1 MKQLILNFFKQ
12 HFPAILIFIVLA
24 FAYFIPVL
32 SGKKIV
38 QYDIIQSKCMQ
49 GEINRYLEKGEYILW
64 VNNMFSGMPKFQ
76 LTYHSFNNLIGLL
89 LELYR
94 AIFIEPTH
102 YLILGMIGVYIFCIT
117 LQINRWIAV
126 IAAIAFAF
134 SSFNI
139 ISLEAGHTS
148 KVSGMAL
155 MGPLLAGIIMTYRG
169 KMIPGFLLTAFFAML
184 QVRTNHVQITY
195 YAVIVA
201 AILVFFELYRHIVQ
215 KDILSFAKKT
225 GLLTCA
231 ALLALAANTSL
242 LWPTYEYSKQTIRG
256 GASELKSK
264 AEQKK
269 GGGLD
274 RDYAFNWS
282 QGISESLTFIV
293 PGYVGGSS
301 TETFDESSNLYK
313 ALTSKGVND
322 VQAKKAIN
330 KIPSYWGN
338 QPFTS
343 GPLYLGASVV
353 FLFLFGFLISKNR
366 LKWAMLS
373 CAVLAL
379 LLIWGKNFSTLS
391 YFFFDYVPLYN
402 KFRSPSMM
410 FSIIMLMAPVMAAMG
425 LNELLSASLD
435 RQFLLRNLKIAGG
448 VTLGLCVLI
457 LLSSSMLSFS
467 PDEKLNNS
475 EKQFYDA
482 YKKAEKIPGFAD
494 EMLKALKADRKA
506 MLQSDALRSALFIAM
521 AALLIYLFI
530 EKKIKFELTAAL
542 LAALVL
548 VDLWQVDK
556 RYLNN
561 SKFIAASEYQ
571 KNFLPRA
578 VDLQIMKDTDLH
590 YRVHDVSIDP
600 FNTAI
605 VSNNLKTIGGYHA
618 AKLQRYQDIIERHLR
633 AGNMNVLNILN
644 AKYFIVKGSDGKL
657 QAQLN
662 PNARGNAWAVKNIQW
677 AKDADEELNALEN
690 FAPENTVVI
699 DERFKPELN
708 SQQLMM
714 AMPK

>member
-1 MKQLILNFFKQ
+1 
-12 HFPAILIFIVLA
+12 
-24 FAYFIPVL
+24 
-32 SGKKIV
+32 
-38 QYDIIQSKCMQ
+38 
-49 GEINRYLEKGEYILW
+49 
-64 VNNMFSGMPKFQ
+64 
-76 LTYHSFNNLIGLL
+76 
-89 LELYR
+89 
-94 AIFIEPTH
+94 
-102 YLILGMIGVYIFCIT
+102 
-117 LQINRWIAV
+117 
-126 IAAIAFAF
+126 
-134 SSFNI
+134 
-139 ISLEAGHTS
+139 
-148 KVSGMAL
+148 
-155 MGPLLAGIIMTYRG
+155 
-169 KMIPGFLLTAFFAML
+169 
-184 QVRTNHVQITY
+184 
-195 YAVIVA
+195 
-201 AILVFFELYRHIVQ
+201 
-215 KDILSFAKKT
+215 
-225 GLLTCA
+225 
-231 ALLALAANTSL
+231 
-242 LWPTYEYSKQTIRG
+242 
-256 GASELKSK
+256 
-264 AEQKK
+264 
-269 GGGLD
+269 
-274 RDYAFNWS
+274 
-282 QGISESLTFIV
+282 
-293 PGYVGGSS
+293 
-301 TETFDESSNLYK
+301 
-313 ALTSKGVND
+313 
-322 VQAKKAIN
+322 
-330 KIPSYWGN
+330 
-338 QPFTS
+338 
-343 GPLYLGASVV
+343 
-353 FLFLFGFLISKNR
+353 
-366 LKWAMLS
+366 
-373 CAVLAL
+373 
-379 LLIWGKNFSTLS
+379 
-391 YFFFDYVPLYN
+391 
-402 KFRSPSMM
+402 
-410 FSIIMLMAPVMAAMG
+410 
-425 LNELLSASLD
+425 
-435 RQFLLRNLKIAGG
+435 
-448 VTLGLCVLI
+448 
-457 LLSSSMLSFS
+457 MLSFS

-708 SQQLMM
+708 SQPAAYDGNAKVKLASYHPDKMVYSFESASAQFIVFSEIFYNGNKDWLSYIDGKKNKHIRVNYLLRGMPVPAGNHQIIFEFKPQSFYTGEKITLAANLIFILLAAGYAVQLFRR
-714 AMPK
+714 KL